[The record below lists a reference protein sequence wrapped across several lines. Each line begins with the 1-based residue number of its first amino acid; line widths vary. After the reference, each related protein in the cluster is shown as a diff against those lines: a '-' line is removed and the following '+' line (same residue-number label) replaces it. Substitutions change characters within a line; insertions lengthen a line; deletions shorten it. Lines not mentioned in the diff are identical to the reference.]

1 MGCCFGLVSR
11 GRGFDSEQKDK
22 DKLLNCNV
30 LGRGLVWQ
38 KRKETRA
45 ETVFGE
51 NMDSNCMGKTIVP
64 SPYLPHLGHKLALQS
79 SAADK
84 GTKTSLVSAG
94 VLTISGAA
102 VVLATYLA
110 GKADGGIGV
119 WGLSKV
125 ELFYF
130 SCSFSHIS

>member
-1 MGCCFGLVSR
+1 
-11 GRGFDSEQKDK
+11 
-22 DKLLNCNV
+22 
-30 LGRGLVWQ
+30 
-38 KRKETRA
+38 
-45 ETVFGE
+45 
-51 NMDSNCMGKTIVP
+51 MGKTIVP
-64 SPYLPHLGHKLALQS
+64 SPYLPRLGHKLALQS

-84 GTKTSLVSAG
+84 GAKTSLVSAG

-110 GKADGGIGV
+110 GKADGEMGV

-125 ELFYF
+125 GLFYF